1 MFLCIS
7 KSRIVSVWYII
18 EIFLSAQQ
26 SSIHTKHINGT
37 LFFTWKKNSE
47 FLLLKRDTIP
57 QNWTRLN
64 STEYAVNDF
73 LLWDSIDITVRVS
86 NDPNDPKDDI
96 HLLYN
101 GTLLN
106 IDFNYVY
113 ALFHIIRPRENVEKE
128 RSQKD
133 SVYFLIERFNNELS
147 FCKIYH
153 STNRVTKDIIKAIV
167 DNF

>member
-1 MFLCIS
+1 M
-7 KSRIVSVWYII
+7 
-18 EIFLSAQQ
+18 
-26 SSIHTKHINGT
+26 
-37 LFFTWKKNSE
+37 
-47 FLLLKRDTIP
+47 FLLLQRDSIP
-57 QNWTRLN
+57 AKDWIRLN

-73 LLWDSIDITVRVS
+73 LLWNSIDITVRVS
-86 NDPNDPKDDI
+86 TDLNDDI

-101 GTLLN
+101 GTVLN